1 MNVWILE
8 SKDIM
13 KYEQK
18 ERECE
23 TTHSRSLF
31 MLSF

>member
-1 MNVWILE
+1 MDVWILE

-18 ERECE
+18 ERECVVSY
-23 TTHSRSLF
+23 SRSLF

>member
-1 MNVWILE
+1 MDVWILK

-18 ERECE
+18 ERECVVS
-23 TTHSRSLF
+23 HSRSLF